1 MIFPKKRPKIPTS
14 NQCCN
19 RETLLD
25 ADTKK
30 SIYDHDFPKKSQF
43 GYPFT
48 IHPIYKYDFA
58 TSLACTTHLL
68 GIFDKD
74 QKNELSF

>member
-1 MIFPKKRPKIPTS
+1 MIFPEKTPKTPTS

-30 SIYDHDFPKKSQF
+30 SISDHDFPKKSQF
-43 GYPFT
+43 GYLLLFT
-48 IHPIYKYDFA
+48 PIYKYDFP
-58 TSLACTTHLL
+58 HH
-68 GIFDKD
+68 
-74 QKNELSF
+74 